1 MQEKAMRSFVC
12 LIIAAVAFV
21 LTTPALAAEKVVDL
35 PVRGSI
41 QRVLVDVPAN
51 AVGSVVLLAGGA
63 GVLDI
68 SATGNVTRL
77 FGNQLVRTRAL
88 YVRAGFATAVPD
100 IATDLKDTQ
109 NYRGNGATHGRDIA
123 AVIAHMRTIK
133 GPVALV
139 ATSRG
144 ALSAAT
150 VMLRQSDALPDALVI
165 TSGALR
171 GPNSSAEAIGNPAN
185 IKVPVLLIAHR
196 DDTCRVTL
204 PADMA
209 GYGARLTGSRKVEI
223 ITLSGGTRSQDDPCE
238 AYGPHG
244 FAGIDQLVVDTITA
258 WLKANMR

>member
-1 MQEKAMRSFVC
+1 MHGLIRMAISLPFFVFAP
-12 LIIAAVAFV
+12 AAS
-21 LTTPALAAEKVVDL
+21 AAEKVVDL
-35 PVRGSI
+35 RVRGSI

-51 AVGSVVLLAGGA
+51 PVGSVVLLAGGP
-63 GVLDI
+63 GVLNIDQ
-68 SATGNVTRL
+68 AGKVNRL

-100 IATDLKDTQ
+100 IASDLKDTQ
-109 NYRGNGATHGRDIA
+109 NYRGNGATHGRDLA
-123 AVIAHMRTIK
+123 AVIAYMRQIK

-165 TSGALR
+165 TSGVLR
-171 GPNSSAEAIGNPAN
+171 GPNSSAEAMGNPAN
-185 IKVPVLLIAHR
+185 IKVPVLLIAHQ

-209 GYGARLTGSRKVEI
+209 GYAARLTGSRKVET
-223 ITLSGGTRSQDDPCE
+223 ITMSGGTRSQDDPCE

-244 FAGIDQLVVDTITA
+244 FAGLDQKVVDTIAA
-258 WLKANMR
+258 WLKTNMR

>member
-1 MQEKAMRSFVC
+1 MVRLASIALAVVC
-12 LIIAAVAFV
+12 FAAA
-21 LTTPALAAEKVVDL
+21 PAGAAEKVVDL
-35 PVRGSI
+35 PVRGSV

-51 AVGSVVLLAGGA
+51 PIGSVVLLAGGP
-63 GVLDI
+63 GVLNIDEAGKVNKL
-68 SATGNVTRL
+68 S
-77 FGNQLVRTRAL
+77 GNQLVRSRAF

-100 IATDLKDTQ
+100 IASDLKDTQ

-123 AVIAHMRTIK
+123 AVIAHMRAIR

-150 VMLRQSDALPDALVI
+150 VMLRQSDTLPDALVI
-165 TSGALR
+165 TSGVLR
-171 GPNSSAEAIGNPAN
+171 GPSSSAEAMGNPAG
-185 IKVPVLLIAHR
+185 IKVPVLLIAHQ

-204 PADMA
+204 PSDMA
-209 GYGARLTGSRKVEI
+209 GYAARLTGSRKVDT
-223 ITLSGGTRSQDDPCE
+223 ITMSGGSALQGDPCE

-244 FAGIDQLVVDTITA
+244 FAGIDQQVVDTITT